1 MSPGNRE
8 EGRRREWGRHGFPVS
23 CGGDDL
29 GLVVV
34 LMLVILERCQ

>member
-1 MSPGNRE
+1 MSPGKRE
-8 EGRRREWGRHGFPVS
+8 EGRREWGRHGFPLS

-34 LMLVILERCQ
+34 LMLVTLERCW